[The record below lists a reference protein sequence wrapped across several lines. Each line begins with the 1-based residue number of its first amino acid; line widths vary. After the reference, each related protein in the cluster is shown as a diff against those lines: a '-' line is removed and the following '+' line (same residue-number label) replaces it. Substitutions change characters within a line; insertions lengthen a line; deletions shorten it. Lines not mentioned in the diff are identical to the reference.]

1 MPGSASRVAI
11 IVLDD
16 QVFHLEPSHIELIDV
31 EVTELAALDHQAID
45 AKPADR
51 QKADG
56 EGTDRGSANRRR
68 SDRYGFPS
76 RGWQCLSIFCSLHP
90 CSPCAFANTISR

>member
-1 MPGSASRVAI
+1 MPGGASRDAI
-11 IVLDD
+11 IALDD
-16 QVFHLEPSHIELIDV
+16 QMLHLEPSHIELIDI
-31 EVTELAALDHQAID
+31 EVTELAALDHQATD

-51 QKADG
+51 QKSNG
-56 EGTDRGSANRRR
+56 EGTNRGSANRSR

-90 CSPCAFANTISR
+90 CSPWCFGQYHF